1 MSCAGTSRLE
11 SVGEGK
17 QGSEWVKRSLRGS
30 LLGFPMNLDALPDE
44 ILAWCWRRLLG
55 RRLALGSAQRR
66 HSSRGRRGHPATVTG
81 RGRRWQA
88 GRWNTHGVFFRWG
101 GAGLGLREDDAFF
114 FAGVRRVAT
123 MVRSGQ
129 LGWWRGG
136 VLRSDGPG
144 FPNSNGHLLSV
155 SHLMYIFAQSTRPVK
170 IVCSSSHAQVEQSH
184 LHPAGSAFIAW

>member
-1 MSCAGTSRLE
+1 MSCAGTSRPE

-88 GRWNTHGVFFRWG
+88 VAG
-101 GAGLGLREDDAFF
+101 GAVEHARRLFPLGRRWARAARGRRFLLRRGAARGHHGAERAAGL
-114 FAGVRRVAT
+114 VA
-123 MVRSGQ
+123 R
-129 LGWWRGG
+129 W
-136 VLRSDGPG
+136 
-144 FPNSNGHLLSV
+144 
-155 SHLMYIFAQSTRPVK
+155 
-170 IVCSSSHAQVEQSH
+170 CSSQRRPRAFRTRMVIYCQSVT
-184 LHPAGSAFIAW
+184 

>member
-1 MSCAGTSRLE
+1 MSCADTSRPE

-30 LLGFPMNLDALPDE
+30 LLGFPMNLDALPDD
-44 ILAWCWRRLLG
+44 IFAWCWRRLLG
-55 RRLALGSAQRR
+55 RRLALGSAQWR

-81 RGRRWQA
+81 GQV

-123 MVRSGQ
+123 MVRSEQ
-129 LGWWRGG
+129 LGWWCEGLRLLRVWLSASSGLERRT
-136 VLRSDGPG
+136 VL
-144 FPNSNGHLLSV
+144 
-155 SHLMYIFAQSTRPVK
+155 
-170 IVCSSSHAQVEQSH
+170 
-184 LHPAGSAFIAW
+184 SALVIYCRIIYQLPL